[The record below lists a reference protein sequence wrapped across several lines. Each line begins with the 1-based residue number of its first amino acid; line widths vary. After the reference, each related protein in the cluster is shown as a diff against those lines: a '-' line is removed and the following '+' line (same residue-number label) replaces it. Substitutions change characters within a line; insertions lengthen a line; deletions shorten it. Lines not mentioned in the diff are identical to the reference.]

1 MSANFSIAET
11 ESFQRDKQKKEYKKI
26 VEKLDTR
33 IYPELKKNPFYGK
46 HIRKLKGE
54 FEGIYRYR
62 IGDYRV
68 FYTIDKEKI
77 IVFMTNIIH
86 RKDSYKW

>member
-1 MSANFSIAET
+1 MSVDFLIAET
-11 ESFQRDKQKKEYKKI
+11 ESFQKDKQKEEFKKI
-26 VEKLDTR
+26 VEKLEKR

-68 FYTIDKEKI
+68 FYTIDKGKVI
-77 IVFMTNIIH
+77 IFMTNIFH
-86 RKDSYKW
+86 RKDSYKR